1 MRKKVGDSDYD
12 VALSF
17 AGEDRPYVQQVAAV
31 LHQIGVK
38 VFYDEYHRVNL
49 WGKDLYSHLDDVYRK
64 KSRYCVV
71 FVSKAYKKKLW
82 ANHERQS
89 AQARAFR
96 SRKEYILPA
105 KFDVTEI
112 PGLRPTQGFIDLR
125 TVGPKELAW
134 MIVEKLGMRDEIDEM
149 ISYLKHT
156 LGDYEITADGANL
169 QFRCDSEKFYSEFP
183 VRLMLEMYR
192 AGELERMFLIPAV
205 VPF

>member
-1 MRKKVGDSDYD
+1 
-12 VALSF
+12 
-17 AGEDRPYVQQVAAV
+17 
-31 LHQIGVK
+31 
-38 VFYDEYHRVNL
+38 
-49 WGKDLYSHLDDVYRK
+49 
-64 KSRYCVV
+64 
-71 FVSKAYKKKLW
+71 
-82 ANHERQS
+82 
-89 AQARAFR
+89 
-96 SRKEYILPA
+96 
-105 KFDVTEI
+105 
-112 PGLRPTQGFIDLR
+112 
-125 TVGPKELAW
+125 